1 MTLSTLRYA
10 LGTALFL
17 CTFLAYGQSYGSG
30 SAMLS
35 GQQQVL
41 PVATEARGTVDVQF
55 SDVDDDDD
63 DEDNDQVQVTVSG
76 SFSGLSSPV
85 LTSLQ
90 GGGHI
95 HIAYPGRNGDIIQP
109 LVLTLAADSLSG
121 TIDAEDNTYTIAA
134 ADLEDADVGAVYVN
148 IHTRNHPGGEIRGDI
163 VREDREAYY
172 TNLFGSNQVPS
183 VISTAHGALLLEL
196 EDDNTLV
203 VSGSFSDLTST
214 YAASIGSHLHLGLPG
229 QNGPIDI
236 ALTPTITEDD
246 SLSGIFRSED
256 NTIELDDDQVEA
268 LRAGRYYANIH
279 SVEHPSGEI
288 RGQVLPP
295 ADAILRAHLSGANEY
310 PPVLTQAHG
319 EVLGHV
325 VGNTVRLIGSFF
337 DLSSPR
343 DTSVRGGTHLHAG
356 YAGENGGII
365 KVVSATRLTVLDSL
379 NGTVQLADNVIQ
391 LSDQERGLLLARGI
405 YFNLHTTNHPMGE
418 IRGQMLPESQA
429 VFTAFLHGNQQIP
442 SVITTGHGMVKV
454 ELMGTTMTATG
465 SYTGLQSDLNTAI
478 QGGAHLHPGYPG
490 QSNSILYPLVV
501 AADSAA
507 ARTGRFFPKAN
518 TISIPETQIDT
529 LTDRFLYVNVHSL
542 DHPMGE
548 IRGQVLAE
556 ATSYFIAP
564 LSGASQPEGVPTSAT
579 GMVATEVRD
588 TMITLIGSFK
598 DLDSD
603 FDESRDQGGMHIHQ
617 AIAGSNGPIL
627 YPIATELDSTDRSGV
642 VLADSNVIAL
652 EPIQLRALLDRE
664 LYYNVHT
671 EDHPAG
677 AIRGQAL
684 PLAQTFLH
692 TTFSGANNT
701 DYFNTTAQGGLKLE
715 LSDTMLML
723 SGSVTMLQGDF
734 DYSVSGGAHLHLAP
748 AGQNGDII
756 IPLSADTLNAS
767 KAAEFSVDSNT
778 FNITMDQAMALRNGR
793 MYANIHTTLVPSG
806 EARGQ
811 IRGELN
817 LPPDSTSI
825 LSPMDGD
832 SLTLEGSNQQA
843 FRVSYAPT
851 TDPDGD
857 TVIYVWQLA
866 MDENFD
872 SILFGANTG
881 RDTFFETNFGT
892 IATLLD
898 SAGLA
903 MDTNMTFYHRVLA
916 SDGSNY
922 RPSEAVAISLNVGD
936 IVGTRDFL
944 PAGFGVKTYPNPL
957 REGQAFTYQITTRE
971 AFRGRLMVFTQLGQ
985 LQQDINVT
993 ALVGEQNV
1001 GVDMSSLPA
1010 GTYFLMLRNSDG
1022 RLISTS
1028 RVVVQ

>member
-1 MTLSTLRYA
+1 MTLSTLRYVF
-10 LGTALFL
+10 GTAFFL
-17 CTFLAYGQSYGSG
+17 CTLMAHGQNYGSG

-41 PVATEARGTVDVQF
+41 PVATEARGSVDVQF
-55 SDVDDDDD
+55 LNIDDDDD
-63 DEDNDQVQVTVSG
+63 DVDNDRVQVVVSG

-85 LTSLQ
+85 LVSLQ

-95 HIAYPGRNGDIIQP
+95 HIAYPGRNGGIVQP
-109 LVLTLAADSLSG
+109 LVLNLAADSLSG

-134 ADLEDADVGAVYVN
+134 SELEDADVGAVYVN
-148 IHTRNHPGGEIRGDI
+148 IHTRNYPNGEIRGDI

-196 EDDNTLV
+196 EDDNTLIV
-203 VSGSFSDLTST
+203 TGSFSELTST
-214 YAASIGSHLHLGLPG
+214 YAANIGSHLHLGLPG

-236 ALTPTITEDD
+236 PLTPTITEED

-256 NTIELDDDQVEA
+256 NTVELDDDQVEA

-279 SVEHPSGEI
+279 SVEHPGGEI

-310 PPVLTQAHG
+310 PPVLTRASGQ
-319 EVLGHV
+319 VLGHV
-325 VGNTVRLIGSFF
+325 VGNTVRLVGSFF

-343 DTSVRGGTHLHAG
+343 DASVRGGTHLHAG

-365 KVVSATRLTVLDSL
+365 KVVSATRLTLLDSL
-379 NGTVQLADNVIQ
+379 NGTVQLADNVIE
-391 LSDQERGLLLARGI
+391 LSEQERGLLLARGV
-405 YFNLHTTNHPMGE
+405 YFNLHTRNHPMGE
-418 IRGQMLPESQA
+418 LRGQMLPESQA

-465 SYTGLQSDLNTAI
+465 SYTGLESDLNTSI
-478 QGGAHLHPGYPG
+478 MGGAHLHPGYPG
-490 QSNSILYPLVV
+490 QSGSILYPLEV

-518 TISIPETQIDT
+518 TITIPETQIDT

-542 DHPMGE
+542 EHPMGE

-556 ATSYFIAP
+556 AMSYFIAP
-564 LSGASQPEGVPTSAT
+564 LSGASQPEGVPTDAT
-579 GMVATEVRD
+579 GMVATEIRD
-588 TMITLIGSFK
+588 TMVTLIGSFQ
-598 DLDSD
+598 DLSSD
-603 FDESRDQGGMHIHQ
+603 FDEAIRGGMHIHQ
-617 AIAGSNGPIL
+617 ALAGSNGPIIQPL
-627 YPIATELDSTDRSGV
+627 STELDSMDRSGI
-642 VLADSNVIAL
+642 VLADSNIYAL
-652 EPIQLRALLDRE
+652 TELQLNAMLDRE
-664 LYYNVHT
+664 LYVNVHT
-671 EDHPAG
+671 EDYPAG
-677 AIRGQAL
+677 EIRGQLL

-692 TTFSGANNT
+692 TTLSGANNT
-701 DYFNTTAQGGLKLE
+701 DYFSTTAEGGLKLE
-715 LSDTMLML
+715 LTDTVLML
-723 SGSVTMLQGDF
+723 SGSVTMLQGIF
-734 DYSVSGGAHLHLAP
+734 DYVPAGGAHLHLAP
-748 AGQNGDII
+748 AGQNGDIV
-756 IPLSADTLNAS
+756 IPLIADTLNDS

-778 FNITMDQAMALRNGR
+778 FSITMDQAAALRNGR
-793 MYANIHTTLVPSG
+793 MYANIHTTLVRSG

-817 LPPDSTSI
+817 LPPDSTRI
-825 LSPMDGD
+825 VSPMDGD

-872 SILFGANTG
+872 TILFGANTG

-898 SAGLA
+898 SAGV
-903 MDTNMTFYHRVLA
+903 MTGGMATLYHRVLA

-922 RPSEAVAISLNVGD
+922 RPSEPVTITLNVGD

-944 PAGFGVKTYPNPL
+944 PAGFGVRTYPNPL
-957 REGQAFTYQITTRE
+957 RQGQAFTYQLSTQE

-985 LQQDINVT
+985 LQQDITVN

-1001 GVDMSSLPA
+1001 AVDMSSLPG

>member
-1 MTLSTLRYA
+1 MTLFTLRYLCCTLFTLCA
-10 LGTALFL
+10 LLVHAQD
-17 CTFLAYGQSYGSG
+17 YSG
-30 SAMLS
+30 SALLS

-41 PVATEARGTVDVQF
+41 PVATAARGTVDVQF
-55 SDVDDDDD
+55 SDIDDDDD
-63 DEDNDQVQVTVSG
+63 DESNDQVQVVVTG

-95 HIAYPGRNGDIIQP
+95 HVAYPGRNGGIIQP
-109 LVLTLAADSLSG
+109 LALTVAADSLSG
-121 TIDAEDNTYTIAA
+121 TIEAEDNTYVIAA
-134 ADLEDADVGAVYVN
+134 TDLADADVGAIYVN
-148 IHTRNHPGGEIRGDI
+148 IHTRNYPNGEIRGDI

-196 EDDNTLV
+196 DSDNTLV
-203 VSGSFSDLTST
+203 VSGSFSGLTST

-236 ALTPTITEDD
+236 SLTPTITEAD

-279 SVEHPSGEI
+279 SVAHPSGEI

-310 PPVLTQAHG
+310 PPVLAQSSG
-319 EVLGHV
+319 QVLAHV
-325 VGNTVRLIGSFF
+325 VGNTVRMVGSFF

-343 DTSVRGGTHLHAG
+343 ATSVRGGTHLHAG
-356 YAGENGGII
+356 YAGENGGIM
-365 KVVSATRLTVLDSL
+365 KVVSATRLTQLDSL
-379 NGTVQLADNVIQ
+379 NGTVELADNVIE
-391 LSDQERGLLLARGI
+391 LSDQERGLLLARGV
-405 YFNLHTTNHPMGE
+405 YFNLHTTNHPTGE
-418 IRGQMLPESQA
+418 LRGQLLPEAQA

-442 SVITTGHGMVKV
+442 SILTTGRGMVKV
-454 ELMGTTMTATG
+454 ELLGTRMTATG
-465 SYTGLQSDLNTAI
+465 SYHNLESDLNTSIA
-478 QGGAHLHPGYPG
+478 GGAHLHPGYPG
-490 QSNSILYPLVV
+490 QSGSVLYPLSVSP
-501 AADSAA
+501 DSAG

-518 TISIPETQIDT
+518 TFTLPETQIDT

-542 DHPMGE
+542 EHPGGE

-556 ATSYFIAP
+556 AMTYFLAP
-564 LSGASQPEGVPTSAT
+564 LSGASQPDGVPTEAT
-579 GMVATEVRD
+579 GMIAAEVRD
-588 TMITLIGSFK
+588 TMVTLIGSFK
-598 DLDSD
+598 ELSSD
-603 FDESRDQGGMHIHQ
+603 FDEAIEGGAHIHQ
-617 AIAGSNGPIL
+617 ALAGSNGPIIQ
-627 YPIATELDSTDRSGV
+627 PIATELDSTDRSGV
-642 VLADSNVIAL
+642 LLADSNVYAL
-652 EPIQLRALLDRE
+652 TAVQLEAMLDRE

-671 EDHPAG
+671 EDYPAG
-677 AIRGQAL
+677 EIRGQAL
-684 PLAQTFLH
+684 PLAQTYLH
-692 TTFSGANNT
+692 TTIAGANNT
-701 DYFNTTAQGGLKLE
+701 NYFNTTAQGGLKLE
-715 LSDTMLML
+715 LNDTTLVV

-734 DYSVSGGAHLHLAP
+734 DYSVQGGAHLHLAP
-748 AGQNGDII
+748 AGQNGPII
-756 IPLSADTLNAS
+756 IPLIADTLMAS
-767 KAAEFSVDSNT
+767 KAAEFEVDSNT
-778 FNITMDQAMALRNGR
+778 FSITSSQATALRTGQ

-811 IRGELN
+811 LRGELN
-817 LPPDSTSI
+817 LAPDSTRI

-832 SLTLEGSNQQA
+832 SLTLEGSDQQA

-881 RDTFFETNFGT
+881 RDTFFETDFGT
-892 IATLLD
+892 VATLLD

-903 MDTNMTFYHRVLA
+903 MDSSVTLYHRVLA

-922 RPSEAVAISLNVGD
+922 RASEAISIFLNVGD

-944 PAGFGVKTYPNPL
+944 PAGFGVKTFPNPL
-957 REGQAFTYQITTRE
+957 REGQALTYQLTTQE

-985 LQQDINVT
+985 LQQDINVN
-993 ALVGEQNV
+993 AQVGEQNILV
-1001 GVDMSSLPA
+1001 NMSSLPG